1 MAHEPIPGR
10 VPLCSLIM
18 TTKTCNPGKPII
30 AMNAYSSVRHRTPL
44 RLNSSCLD
52 MRRKCKVHLF
62 EGLTN

>member
-18 TTKTCNPGKPII
+18 TTKPATPVTPII
-30 AMNAYSSVRHRTPL
+30 AMNVYSSVRHRTPF

-52 MRRKCKVHLF
+52 MRQKCKVHLF